1 MPFALGFIAG
11 VATCVFVASVLAYF
25 RRPIISALSVAE
37 TKISNAGPRPRGA
50 VFFPVDE
57 SEVARQEIIRKNAE
71 QGKDTT
77 ISELM

>member
-11 VATCVFVASVLAYF
+11 VATCVFVAIVLAYF

-50 VFFPVDE
+50 VFFPDNE
-57 SEVARQEIIRKNAE
+57 ADIARREIIEKNAA
-71 QGKDTT
+71 QGKDTP